1 MNSINK
7 IEQGRAEAAFKAVKR
22 RTMDE
27 NAKKEN
33 YKSYSKKIPML
44 IKTNGLAATFAFI
57 NTNEKD
63 DASVLL
69 GRDIIEWLVVLNP
82 EINQYLE
89 NTGNKLD
96 AFINYLLSI
105 PMITYRLITR
115 EILAYMNWHRR
126 FTEGMIKVQQ
136 NG

>member
-89 NTGNKLD
+89 NNGNKLD
-96 AFINYLLSI
+96 DFINYLLSI